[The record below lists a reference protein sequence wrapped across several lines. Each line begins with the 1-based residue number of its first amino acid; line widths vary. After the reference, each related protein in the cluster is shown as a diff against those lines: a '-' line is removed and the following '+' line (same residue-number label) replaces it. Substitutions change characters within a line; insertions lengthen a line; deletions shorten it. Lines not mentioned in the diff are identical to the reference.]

1 MKLLKSLAVF
11 SLMGFMTTS
20 VLAAEKI
27 ASKNNVAKEQKV
39 EKEKVMSDADLKQF
53 NKNFAIRLVGRSVAE
68 DAQTKQQVSIVQ
80 FEVEN
85 IGKKNIKNAEW
96 TAIFTVN
103 NQAFYG
109 FEMTVPFNKPLG
121 PKAKESIT
129 LNMPFAMLPA
139 DVQQIFATK
148 EAEVGAINVARKLEF
163 TRGAPIVAK

>member
-1 MKLLKSLAVF
+1 MRFLKSLAVF
-11 SLMGFMTTS
+11 SLVGFMATNAF
-20 VLAAEKI
+20 AAEKTTP
-27 ASKNNVAKEQKV
+27 KNKVVTEQKM

-53 NKNFAIRLVGRSVAE
+53 NKNIAIRLVGRSVAE
-68 DAQTKQQVSIVQ
+68 DAQTKQLISIVQ

-85 IGKKNIKNAEW
+85 IGKRNIKNVEW

-109 FEMTVPFNKPLG
+109 FEIAAPFNKPLK

-148 EAEVGAINVARKLEF
+148 EAEVGTVSVARKLEF
-163 TRGAPIVAK
+163 TKGAAIVAK